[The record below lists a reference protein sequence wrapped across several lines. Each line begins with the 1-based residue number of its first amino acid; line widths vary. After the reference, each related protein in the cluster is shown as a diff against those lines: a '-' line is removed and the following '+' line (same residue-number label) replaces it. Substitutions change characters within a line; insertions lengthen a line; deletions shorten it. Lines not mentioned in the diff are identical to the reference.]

1 MHYKYRVSVLIP
13 CYNGSQFID
22 RSFNSILQQ
31 TEKKIEIIFV
41 DDGSNDCSLT
51 VAKKYIGKFNA
62 IESQLRIIQ
71 KPNGGAASAIKVAL
85 DMSTGKYI
93 LPLDVD
99 DELLADSCKIQADYL
114 DSNTDCGLVLTNGYK
129 VFDDGQEIQLVRA
142 NGQLQNKNHIFR
154 GLLSGVINNVPGM
167 YMVRGDILRNYYSN
181 HSFLITNYGQNLQL
195 LMPSSYSH
203 KAGYV
208 NVPLLKY
215 YVHKGSHS
223 NPGLYDKEIANLK
236 GYLDIRICMLE
247 GMNLSTK
254 EYFELAHQSFYEAAL
269 IVDAKYKR
277 RKEYNFHYK
286 AIKEYRN
293 PSFQEKME
301 YSILNRSLWQYY
313 YRFCSKFRIIWK
325 RGTRLSY

>member
-31 TEKKIEIIFV
+31 TEKKIE
-41 DDGSNDCSLT
+41 
-51 VAKKYIGKFNA
+51 KKYIGKFNA

-167 YMVRGDILRNYYSN
+167 YMVR
-181 HSFLITNYGQNLQL
+181 
-195 LMPSSYSH
+195 
-203 KAGYV
+203 
-208 NVPLLKY
+208 
-215 YVHKGSHS
+215 
-223 NPGLYDKEIANLK
+223 
-236 GYLDIRICMLE
+236 
-247 GMNLSTK
+247 
-254 EYFELAHQSFYEAAL
+254 
-269 IVDAKYKR
+269 
-277 RKEYNFHYK
+277 
-286 AIKEYRN
+286 
-293 PSFQEKME
+293 
-301 YSILNRSLWQYY
+301 
-313 YRFCSKFRIIWK
+313 
-325 RGTRLSY
+325 

>member
-1 MHYKYRVSVLIP
+1 
-13 CYNGSQFID
+13 
-22 RSFNSILQQ
+22 
-31 TEKKIEIIFV
+31 
-41 DDGSNDCSLT
+41 
-51 VAKKYIGKFNA
+51 
-62 IESQLRIIQ
+62 
-71 KPNGGAASAIKVAL
+71 
-85 DMSTGKYI
+85 MSTGKYI

-203 KAGYV
+203 KAGCV
-208 NVPLLKY
+208 
-215 YVHKGSHS
+215 
-223 NPGLYDKEIANLK
+223 EIANLK

-313 YRFCSKFRIIWK
+313 YRRSVEC
-325 RGTRLSY
+325 T